1 MLLATTSR
9 THFYILLRSCA
20 SFRGCQRFLVTAH
33 HSISS
38 SAMLRNL
45 STINMET
52 PWARGSTYTGTKQTP
67 AYASGGHT
75 FAPRLVQ
82 STRTIH
88 NSKPLRKHIR
98 AQAMCAH
105 GRPRKHKKKRLINN
119 QVMHASLAHCCSEH
133 VHMCATYT
141 RTQYWLLET
150 QAPPSELSV
159 WTRNRIQVIGQPVRH
174 MTNDE
179 VVIN

>member
-20 SFRGCQRFLVTAH
+20 SFRCSQRFLVFAH
-33 HSISS
+33 HSTSS

-45 STINMET
+45 STINVET
-52 PWARGSTYTGTKQTP
+52 PWARGSTYTGAKQAP

-75 FAPRLVQ
+75 FAPRLAQ
-82 STRTIH
+82 STCAIH
-88 NSKPLRKHIR
+88 NSKPLRKRIR

-105 GRPRKHKKKRLINN
+105 GKPKTAHRQRLINN

-133 VHMCATYT
+133 VHMCTTYIHAVMAFGNAG
-141 RTQYWLLET
+141 
-150 QAPPSELSV
+150 APL
-159 WTRNRIQVIGQPVRH
+159 
-174 MTNDE
+174 
-179 VVIN
+179 